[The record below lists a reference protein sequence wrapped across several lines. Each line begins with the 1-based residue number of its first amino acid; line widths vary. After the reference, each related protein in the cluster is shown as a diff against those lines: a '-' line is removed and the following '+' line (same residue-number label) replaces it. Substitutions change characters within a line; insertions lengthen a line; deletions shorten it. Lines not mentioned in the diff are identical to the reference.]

1 MWSAATTAVMMAM
14 IVSDQRREEIVREL
28 RYISGHPPEWATSA
42 SVMAEFLDVDYTV
55 KWGDS
60 GELFSMLADLVERP
74 TCRDVS
80 KQEGGFECS
89 ERGCY
94 ADSEAWRCFLSCGSD
109 GETAF
114 SYCPNCG
121 RKVVHEND
129 RPSGQ
134 A

>member
-14 IVSDQRREEIVREL
+14 IVSDKRREEIVREF

-60 GELFSMLADLVERP
+60 GELFSMLADLIDRP
-74 TCRDVS
+74 TCRNVS
-80 KQEGGFECS
+80 KADGGFECS
-89 ERGCY
+89 ECGCY
-94 ADSEAWRCFLSCGSD
+94 ADAEAWRCFLLRGRD
-109 GETAF
+109 GAAAF
-114 SYCPNCG
+114 SYCPDCG
-121 RKVVHEND
+121 RKVVGD
-129 RPSGQ
+129 GDLRPGQ